1 MIIPSIDYIYQ
12 EAKKN
17 NCPIWQVVLNEEIAD
32 SGLSED
38 EIRERLTQTYEAMK
52 HAAAK
57 GINTKL
63 RSVSGMTGG
72 DAAKYYNY
80 LKAGNGLLGELCSKA
95 VSYALATSECNASM
109 GVIVAAPTA
118 GSAGIMPGAF
128 IAAQEVYGFSDK
140 KLINALI
147 TAGGVG
153 GVISERA
160 SLAGAVCGCQA
171 ECGSAAAMTAAGI
184 CELFGGTVEQCI
196 NAGALALKNCL
207 GLACDPV
214 AGLVEVPCVK
224 RNGMY
229 TVFAITAADMA
240 LSGIKSFIPF
250 DEVIDSMHRIGIEMP
265 SCIRETG
272 EGGLAATPTGVEAR
286 EKVFGEKK

>member
-1 MIIPSIDYIYQ
+1 MIIPSIDYIYKQTQ
-12 EAKKN
+12 EKQ
-17 NCPIWQVVLNEEIAD
+17 CPIWQVVLAEETID
-32 SGLSED
+32 SGISE
-38 EIRERLTQTYEAMK
+38 EEMRERLSTTWEAMK

-57 GINTKL
+57 GINTSL

-72 DAAKYYNY
+72 DAAKYYNHV
-80 LKAGNGLLGELCSKA
+80 KNGDKILGEFCSKA

-128 IAAQEVYGFSDK
+128 IAAQEVFGYSDK
-140 KLINALI
+140 KMINALL

-153 GVISERA
+153 AVIAERA

-184 CELFGGTVEQCI
+184 CELFGGTVEQCFD
-196 NAGALALKNCL
+196 AGALALKNCL

-214 AGLVEVPCVK
+214 AGLVEVPCIK

-240 LSGIKSFIPF
+240 LAGIRSFIPF
-250 DEVIDSMHRIGIEMP
+250 DEVIDSMRRIGVEMP

-272 EGGLAATPTGVEAR
+272 EGGLAATPTGVAAR
-286 EKVFGEKK
+286 EKIFGEKK

>member
-1 MIIPSIDYIYQ
+1 MVIPSIKYMLDR
-12 EAKKN
+12 AKKE
-17 NCPIWQVVLNEEIAD
+17 NCSIFSVVLKEEMAD
-32 SGLSED
+32 SEISE
-38 EIRERLTQTYEAMK
+38 EAIYERLEKTFEAMQN
-52 HAAAK
+52 AAYG
-57 GINTKL
+57 GINSTF

-72 DAAKYYNY
+72 DAAKYYRRT
-80 LKAGNGLLGELCSKA
+80 KSKKSLLGEFCSRA

-118 GSAGIMPGAF
+118 GSAGILPGAF
-128 IAAQEVYGFSDK
+128 IAAKEILGLNDRRI
-140 KLINALI
+140 LNGLL

-153 GVISERA
+153 AVIAERA

-171 ECGSAAAMTAAGI
+171 ECGSAAAMTAAGL
-184 CELFGGTVEQCI
+184 CEMLGGTPEECMH
-196 NAGALALKNCL
+196 AGALALKNCL

-224 RNGMY
+224 RNGMF

-250 DEVIDSMHRIGIEMP
+250 DEVIDSMKRIGAEMP
-265 SCIRETG
+265 ACIRETG
-272 EGGLAATPTGVEAR
+272 EGGLAATPTGIEAR
-286 EKVFGEKK
+286 RKIFG